1 MMKSPSDVLKPLKFY
16 RRGGIVKRFH
26 CFDVLKENT
35 VAHHTFNVVA
45 LLILC
50 VDDELSQNLLLAA
63 MQHDLAEQE
72 TGDIPAPF
80 KRRVAGLRQHIQD
93 AEEEILKENGLPNY
107 EKRLSE
113 KELAWLK
120 LADSLEGA
128 LYCGDE
134 YQRGNLPMRQIGH
147 VFLGYVRD
155 ILATIEAPDDMDD
168 PDYCPVK
175 GRFQQVLYEATRRLI

>member
-1 MMKSPSDVLKPLKFY
+1 MMKNPADVLKPLAFY

-26 CFDVLKENT
+26 IFDVLKENT

-80 KRRVAGLRQHIQD
+80 KRRVEGLRQHMQD
-93 AEEEILKENGLPNY
+93 AEAEILRENGLPNY
-107 EKRLSE
+107 EKLLSQ
-113 KELAWLK
+113 KELTWLK

-134 YQRGNLPMRQIGH
+134 YQRGNLSLREVGY

-155 ILATIEAPDDMDD
+155 LLATIEAPDDMDD
-168 PDYCPVK
+168 PEYCPVK
-175 GRFQQVLYEATRRLI
+175 GRFQQVLYEATRRLV

>member
-1 MMKSPSDVLKPLKFY
+1 MMKNPSDVLKPLKFY

-26 CFDVLKENT
+26 IFDVLKENT
-35 VAHHTFNVVA
+35 VAHHTFNVIA

-50 VDDELSQNLLLAA
+50 VDDELSQNLILAA

-72 TGDIPAPF
+72 TGDMPAPF
-80 KRRVAGLRQHIQD
+80 KRRVEGLRQHIQD
-93 AEEEILKENGLPNY
+93 AEEAILKENGLTNY
-107 EKRLSE
+107 EKRLSK

-147 VFLGYVRD
+147 VFLGYARE
-155 ILATIEAPDDMDD
+155 ILADIEAPNDIDD

-175 GRFQQVLYEATRRLI
+175 GRFEEVLYEASRRLI